1 MKENG
6 SYTKNQILALYR
18 HLRALP
24 SDVLDQDASELFE
37 DLLRLVM
44 AADSRT
50 AQDILSDIEIRRVQP
65 HLRDLWANYEYCREK
80 TWALRI
86 CNSRHLS
93 VELENYPAFGFY
105 DKLVAFEC
113 AISQALCE
121 GKVRNALFV
130 GCGPLP
136 LTSILLA
143 QKAGLHVD
151 CLDKKREACDISM
164 NVIKRL
170 GLTGLLR
177 FYHAEVDAMTD
188 IAKYN
193 VIIIATLAGE
203 TDQEKMNIIRF
214 LRDHMKK
221 GQILVLRTVHDLRA
235 LLYRETKLRH
245 LHGFQVHFANRS
257 SHVISAVIVA
267 EKLP

>member
-6 SYTKNQILALYR
+6 SYTKHQILALYR
-18 HLRALP
+18 HLRTLP
-24 SDVLDQDASELFE
+24 SDVLDQGGSDSFE

-44 AADSRT
+44 ATESRT
-50 AQDILSDIEIRRVQP
+50 AQEILSDIEIRRVQP
-65 HLRDLWANYEYCREK
+65 HLRDLWANFEYWREK
-80 TWALRI
+80 RWALRI
-86 CNSRHLS
+86 CNSLQLS
-93 VELENYPAFGFY
+93 AELETYPDFGFY
-105 DKLVAFEC
+105 DKLVAFEY
-113 AISQALCE
+113 ALSQALCE
-121 GKVRNALFV
+121 GKVRHALFV

-151 CLDKKREACDISM
+151 CLDKKREACDIAM
-164 NVIKRL
+164 KVIKRL

-177 FYHAEVDAMTD
+177 FDHAEVDAMTD

-203 TDQEKMNIIRF
+203 TDQEKIGIIRF

-221 GQILVLRTVHDLRA
+221 DQILILRTVHELWA
-235 LLYRETKLRH
+235 LLYRETRLSY
-245 LHGFQVHFANRS
+245 LDGFQIHFANRS
-257 SHVISAVIVA
+257 SPVIRAVIVA
-267 EKLP
+267 ETLP